1 MSFTIDTE
9 PPKVTVQSPE
19 DKVYDATDVPL
30 EFRVDDPDSQFSY
43 VLDGQ
48 ESVSINGNI
57 TLSELS
63 NGEHNV
69 TVYAQ
74 DVAGNADTSET
85 IRFSVEL
92 PFPATLVIAIVAIV
106 AIIGICLLVY
116 FKKRKH

>member
-48 ESVSINGNI
+48 ESVAIDGNV

-74 DVAGNADTSET
+74 DVAGNVGTSEK
-85 IRFSVEL
+85 IRFSVEV
-92 PFPATLVIAIVAIV
+92 PFPTTMIITLVASAAVV
-106 AIIGICLLVY
+106 SLGLLVY
-116 FKKRKH
+116 FKKR